1 VGGWREA
8 GFLRGYLMG
17 GEDIGKNQITAVGNR
32 VYTNN
37 VRRTPT
43 EENKAVSNRP
53 IFHRR
58 VF

>member
-1 VGGWREA
+1 
-8 GFLRGYLMG
+8 MG